1 MNSMLLAI
9 PGWGIALIVV
19 GVLLLLVVA
28 VVAYVI
34 GVYNALI
41 RLRNNAEEAY
51 STMDV
56 SMKKRYDVIPNIVET
71 VKGYAKHEEKTLE
84 GVMQARYS
92 CMSANDP
99 EERAKSENMLTGT
112 LKSLFA
118 VTENYPQLQAN
129 ENFLSLQNTLKN
141 LEDEIANSRK
151 YYNGSVKLLNN
162 KIEVFPSNLVAKKF
176 KFEKKVLFEVT
187 NEEERVAPKV
197 QF

>member
-1 MNSMLLAI
+1 M
-9 PGWGIALIVV
+9 PGWGIALLVV
-19 GVLLLLVVA
+19 GVVLLLVLA
-28 VVAYVI
+28 VVFYVI
-34 GVYNALI
+34 GVYNALV
-41 RLRNNAEEAY
+41 RLRNNAEEGF

-56 SMKKRYDVIPNIVET
+56 YMKKRYDVIPNLVET
-71 VKGYAKHEEKTLE
+71 VKGYAKHEAKTLE

-92 CMSANDP
+92 CMSANSP
-99 EERAKSENMLTGT
+99 EERAKNENMLSGT

-129 ENFLSLQNTLKN
+129 ENFLSLQANLRN

-151 YYNGSVKLLNN
+151 YYNGCVKLFNN
-162 KIEVFPSNLVAKKF
+162 KIEVFPSNLVAKRF

-187 NEEERVAPKV
+187 NQEERVAPKV